1 MRTLGAARADLEAN
15 ERRIMVTRN
24 RLAELRAL
32 AQATRASHRQHVAAA
47 LEASERTIAAA
58 VSGGV
63 PLENRG
69 WDDPNWQGWQPR
81 SQGGEIERTAT
92 TIRAGHLRDARS
104 GRDLAAIAGLQL
116 VGRGCPVVIVS
127 RTPQQ
132 QQVARALLQALV
144 VRSAALL
151 PQRARFYLLDP
162 AGQGAAFP
170 MARHLGEALV
180 DTANQSL
187 ALETLLSEVR
197 RINHEYLDATIPAFH
212 LVPEGER
219 QNEPYR
225 LVFAADYP
233 AFYDYR
239 AMELIHNIAGA
250 GSRAGVYTFVHH
262 HLDPSSRQDDVRS
275 HIRGGEVLDLQHLE
289 QPFGVGAHEARGYRF
304 PDFPVQI
311 VWDQEPAPGLEV
323 GILGR
328 ITGTAR
334 VQRGLQW
341 DDLGQPDPARWW
353 EGDATERVSVPIGRQ
368 GGNRDI
374 ELTFGAT
381 ERGQEIAH
389 GLLVAMS
396 GAGKTALLH
405 TLIAGLAVRYSPK
418 ELSLRLLDG
427 KVGVEFRAYR
437 DLPHAEIVSL
447 NTRPDLARSVLD
459 DLVGEL
465 VRRNE
470 LFKRAGVNSFPA
482 YRRAGSPEGHLPRLL
497 LVADEY
503 QVLFE
508 NDRGQVAAAALQ
520 RLSDQGRSAGI
531 HLLLGS
537 QHFAPAN
544 MPHRHDIFANFHL
557 RMAMQM
563 VPNELMSSADF
574 GPEGR
579 RLIRSVCDGLGKVV
593 VSDRPGDDSNYRA
606 GSTAYLDPGRRDEL
620 VRTLATR
627 GGSERPALVLDGDRQ
642 PVVAES
648 HVLPALA
655 RVTLRDA
662 PRERQIFAREVLNE
676 QDWIPQ
682 EHPLALVLGLPFSV
696 RGETFVVLRRRPTE
710 GVAIIGSQ
718 HEERVAMVASS
729 LLSACLQLGPRELRI
744 AVADRSLLTA
754 GGVLRRAVTAAT
766 EAGYFASYDSDDA
779 TIEGLLDETA
789 FEVERRSAPGMHD
802 EPLRL
807 VVLNEPNRVT
817 SLLQQPGRFGNE
829 ESDQGQVLARILE
842 GGPAVGVHVILAVPS
857 TAELA
862 SILDLRRV
870 IPRVR
875 YRVAMQMSEN
885 DSFAVVRSNAAARL
899 QVDGARPV
907 AALLFDQQGDR
918 ATRFRPWAMEGLP
931 ETIEEV
937 LSLCH
942 EHG

>member
-1 MRTLGAARADLEAN
+1 MRLIGRS
-15 ERRIMVTRN
+15 R
-24 RLAELRAL
+24 
-32 AQATRASHRQHVAAA
+32 
-47 LEASERTIAAA
+47 
-58 VSGGV
+58 
-63 PLENRG
+63 PL
-69 WDDPNWQGWQPR
+69 
-81 SQGGEIERTAT
+81 
-92 TIRAGHLRDARS
+92 
-104 GRDLAAIAGLQL
+104 
-116 VGRGCPVVIVS
+116 VIVS

-132 QQVARALLQALV
+132 QLVAYSLLQALV
-144 VRSAALL
+144 VRAAALL
-151 PQRARFYLLDP
+151 RHRARFYLLDP

-180 DTANQSL
+180 NTANHSE
-187 ALETLLSEVR
+187 ALETLLSEIR

-212 LVPEGER
+212 LVPEAGR

-233 AFYDYR
+233 AFFDYR
-239 AMELIHNIAGA
+239 AMELMHNIAGA

-262 HLDPSSRQDDVRS
+262 HLDPSGRQDDVRT
-275 HIRGGEVLDLQHLE
+275 HIRDAEVLDLQHLE
-289 QPFGVGAHEARGYRF
+289 RPFGVGAHDARGYRF
-304 PDFPVQI
+304 PDFPVRI

-323 GILGR
+323 GILDR
-328 ITGTAR
+328 IAGAAR

-341 DDLGQPDPARWW
+341 DDLGQPDPTRWW

-368 GGNRDI
+368 GASRNI

-405 TLIAGLAVRYSPK
+405 TLITGLAVRYSPK

-437 DLPHAEIVSL
+437 HLPHAEIVSL

-459 DLVGEL
+459 DLVNEL

-470 LFKRAGVNSFPA
+470 IFKRAGVNSFPA

-508 NDRGQVAAAALQ
+508 NDRAQVAAAALQ

-544 MPHRHDIFANFHL
+544 MPYRHAIFANFHL
-557 RMAMQM
+557 RLAMQM

-574 GPEGR
+574 GSEGR
-579 RLIRSVCDGLGKVV
+579 RLIRSVCDGVGKVV
-593 VSDRPGDDSNYRA
+593 VSDRPGADSNYQA
-606 GSTAYLDPGRRDEL
+606 GATAYLDPERRDEL
-620 VRTLATR
+620 VATLAAR

-648 HVLPALA
+648 RLLPAMA
-655 RVTLRDA
+655 RLMLRDA
-662 PRERQIFAREVLNE
+662 PQRRQDFARDLLNE
-676 QDWIPQ
+676 PDWIPE

-696 RGETFVVLRRRPTE
+696 RGETFLVLRRRPTE

-718 HEERVAMVASS
+718 QGERVAMVASS
-729 LLSACLQLGPRELRI
+729 LLSACLQCSPTELQI
-744 AVADRSLLTA
+744 AVADRSVHPGEGVLERTLTA
-754 GGVLRRAVTAAT
+754 AASGGYPVTYGRDDDSFDRLLSAALV
-766 EAGYFASYDSDDA
+766 EAG
-779 TIEGLLDETA
+779 
-789 FEVERRSAPGMHD
+789 RRSVSGSLS

-807 VVLNEPNRVT
+807 IVLNEPNRVS
-817 SLLQQPGRFGNE
+817 SLLQQPGRFGDE
-829 ESDQGQVLARILE
+829 ESALGGTLRRILE
-842 GGPAVGVHVILAVPS
+842 IGPAVGVQMMLATGSVG
-857 TAELA
+857 ELC
-862 SILDLRRV
+862 SVLEPRRV
-870 IPRVR
+870 ATLIRHR
-875 YRVAMQMSEN
+875 IAMQMSEP
-885 DSFAVVRSNAAARL
+885 DSFTIVRSNAAARL
-899 QVDGARPV
+899 QLDGSRPV
-907 AALLFDQQGDR
+907 AALLFDQQADR
-918 ATRFRPWAMEGLP
+918 ATRFRPWALNEMAER
-931 ETIEEV
+931 IEEA
-937 LSLCH
+937 LGSLV
-942 EHG
+942 